1 MLKIALFGSVAVLV
15 CAAFDARAVSLP
27 SDEVDRAI
35 VCSVYGGFAPE
46 ADPRTAPAKRAID
59 RTVEDAPKDEPLVV
73 ASHDEARNLGQGR
86 EEDVSMSDNL
96 LHYRILCVLPRPI
109 HEGVM
114 GAGRPGEHVQIACHR
129 QG

>member
-59 RTVEDAPKDEPLVV
+59 RTVEDAV
-73 ASHDEARNLGQGR
+73 ASGARTPEQVRDEFYDTAMQAMKQEPR
-86 EEDVSMSDNL
+86 EELTANWNE
-96 LHYRILCVLPRPI
+96 CVASFAPQ
-109 HEGVM
+109 
-114 GAGRPGEHVQIACHR
+114 A
-129 QG
+129 